1 MGYADFG
8 PRLQALPEEKR
19 AEVLDFL
26 AFVEQRNQAA
36 TKLATTLGE
45 TSWAELLKNPIR
57 IPNFVPLSRDEA
69 NER

>member
-1 MGYADFG
+1 MGYADLI

-19 AEVLDFL
+19 AEVLDYL
-26 AFVEQRNQAA
+26 AFVEQRNQATPKSA
-36 TKLATTLGE
+36 ITLGE